1 MPREIPLT
9 KGYVAIVDDED
20 WEELSKYSWRAHVAP
35 RAVYGRTSIFVEGKR
50 LDPLLHRMLMGV
62 TDPLLEVDHIN
73 HNGLD
78 NRRENLRI
86 FPNGSRANHAN
97 GRSRLGSTSKY
108 LGVSW
113 FKSLGAWRAQ
123 INFGGWP
130 FGQVSFLGY
139 FSSEEAAARA
149 YDVAACDIFGSS
161 ANLNFGEY
169 V

>member
-20 WEELSKYSWRAHVAP
+20 SEEVSKYNWHAVVAP
-35 RAVYGRTSIFVEGKR
+35 RSVCAKATIQSGGRKYSLYLR
-50 LDPLLHRMLMGV
+50 RMVMGV
-62 TDPLLEVDHIN
+62 TDPSLEVSHIN

-86 FPNGSRANHAN
+86 LPTGSRSHVNRRSANSA
-97 GRSRLGSTSKY
+97 SKY
-108 LGVSW
+108 LGVSRYKRGGKW
-113 FKSLGAWRAQ
+113 VAQ
-123 INFGGWP
+123 IRFGKWP
-130 FGQVSFLGY
+130 HGQTTNLGY